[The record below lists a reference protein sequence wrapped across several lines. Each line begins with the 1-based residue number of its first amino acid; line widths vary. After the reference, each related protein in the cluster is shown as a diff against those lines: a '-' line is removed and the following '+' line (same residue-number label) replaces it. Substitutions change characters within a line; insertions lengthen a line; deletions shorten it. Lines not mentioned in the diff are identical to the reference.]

1 MKSGFLS
8 VGCPG
13 AVAAFF
19 EQRSPEVM
27 LSLLRNCEVFFRFQ
41 RDSIREFGSREKIRE
56 EIKNDI
62 CAPEGL
68 PWWLTW

>member
-19 EQRSPEVM
+19 EQRPPEVM
-27 LSLLRNCEVFFRFQ
+27 LRNCEVFFRFQ

>member
-19 EQRSPEVM
+19 EQRPPEVM
-27 LSLLRNCEVFFRFQ
+27 LRNFEVFFRFQ